1 MCISFKSNEYLLTSN
16 DGDGPVYVSH
26 VNLVMDLSQ
35 FGKKKDQRLNVLVPQ
50 ETINSIRLAEDF
62 KEKTKYVGS
71 PSEEVWKIA
80 LQRAYQGDNNC
91 FWPSFFSATDR
102 LFLMVKDSY
111 AEQSQ
116 ILRTFPASATLGY
129 YSVHT
134 KKLHESKV
142 PAIGV
147 IVFRD
152 TPECTRAP

>member
-80 LQRAYQGDNNC
+80 LQRPYQGDNNC
-91 FWPSFFSATDR
+91 FWPVVFFSYWP
-102 LFLMVKDSY
+102 F
-111 AEQSQ
+111 
-116 ILRTFPASATLGY
+116 
-129 YSVHT
+129 
-134 KKLHESKV
+134 V
-142 PAIGV
+142 PNGEGFI
-147 IVFRD
+147 R
-152 TPECTRAP
+152 